1 MLQLSKNQAIN
12 TIAIYP
18 NIAIDST
25 VTTIRLSGSQDYD
38 RSASYVDATIISNP
52 ENTPWV
58 IAQFSGSLL
67 PSASGLYTYDIYEVV
82 PDFLIWN
89 LTNTNWEATSQQ
101 WQDATTGGVIIGDK
115 LTTERAWI
123 SGSDVPVFT
132 QYVSPD
138 ENGAYTTYLG

>member
-1 MLQLSKNQAIN
+1 MLQLSKNQTTN

-18 NIAIDST
+18 NVAIDPT

-52 ENTPWV
+52 ENTTWV

-67 PSASGLYTYDIYEVV
+67 PSASGLYTYDIYEII
-82 PDFLIWN
+82 PDFLVWN
-89 LTNTNWEATSQQ
+89 LTTTNWNATPQQ
-101 WQDATTGGVIIGDK
+101 WNNATGSATIIGEK
-115 LTTERAWI
+115 LTTERAWL
-123 SGSDVPVFT
+123 SGSDVPVFK
-132 QYVSPD
+132 QYISPD